1 MPRWLSWPEMASAA
15 AWPARAPRSAT
26 SVRIASECSTK
37 LPKAMTTRR
46 MVSGGRAK
54 SRSCSIR
61 PRPPT
66 FGRGART
73 GAGAVMLVSAV
84 VVRFQHRRD
93 DTLGDGPHDRL
104 RPARGVGLA
113 EDLRQMPLHGPVAD
127 RQLYPDGLVGV
138 TVSGQAQD
146 FEFTFGERLQ
156 REWSF
161 AGEAPHHLASDGRVQ
176 HRLALANGA
185 DRLDDVRGIGR
196 REKVAIGAR

>member
-15 AWPARAPRSAT
+15 AWPARSSRSAT

-46 MVSGGRAK
+46 MVSGRTAK

-73 GAGAVMLVSAV
+73 GAGAVILVSAV

-93 DTLGDGPHDRL
+93 DTLRDGPHDRL
-104 RPARGVGLA
+104 RPAGGVELA
-113 EDLRQMPLHGPVAD
+113 EDLRQMALHGPVAD
-127 RQLYPDGLVGV
+127 RQLPPDGLVGV
-138 TVSGQAQD
+138 TVGGQAQD
-146 FEFTFGERLQ
+146 FEFAFGERLQ
-156 REWSF
+156 RERSF
-161 AGEAPHHLASDGRVQ
+161 AGEEPHHLASDGRVQ
-176 HRLALANGA
+176 HRVAFANGA
-185 DRLDDVRGIGR
+185 DC
-196 REKVAIGAR
+196 

>member
-15 AWPARAPRSAT
+15 AWPARASRSAT

-46 MVSGGRAK
+46 MVSGRTAK

-73 GAGAVMLVSAV
+73 GAGAVILVSAV

-104 RPARGVGLA
+104 RPAGGVEVA
-113 EDLRQMPLHGPVAD
+113 QDLRQMALHGPVAD
-127 RQLYPDGLVGV
+127 RQLHPDGLVGV
-138 TVSGQAQD
+138 TVGGQAQD
-146 FEFTFGERLQ
+146 FEFAFGE
-156 REWSF
+156 
-161 AGEAPHHLASDGRVQ
+161 
-176 HRLALANGA
+176 
-185 DRLDDVRGIGR
+185 IGR
-196 REKVAIGAR
+196 ASCRERG